1 MKFRHELKYLIS
13 SPDAVLIKMRLNEL
27 LEKDH
32 HVNSAGSYTVRSL
45 YFDDYFNSAYNEKYM
60 GVMSRQKYRIRIYN
74 NSDHVIRLERKIK
87 SKSYI
92 YKQSAPLNRAEVDKI
107 MQGKYAFLLK
117 SSHNVQQVLYYECV
131 SKLMRPRVIVDYERE
146 PYILEAGSVRVTFDK
161 NVRAGVEAL
170 DIFNGK
176 MAMVETLAPGKI
188 IMEVKFTEFLPS
200 VVRKI
205 LPPKSAQFV
214 SVSKYVLC
222 CDKTLYKRRSEQ

>member
-1 MKFRHELKYLIS
+1 LKYLIS
-13 SPDAVLIKMRLNEL
+13 YPDAVLIKMRLNEL

-45 YFDDYFNSAYNEKYM
+45 YFDDYYNNAYNEKYM

-107 MQGKYAFLLK
+107 MWGEYAFLLK
-117 SSHNVQQVLYYECV
+117 SSNTLQQILYYECV
-131 SKLMRPRVIVDYERE
+131 SRLMRPRVIVDYERD
-146 PYILEAGSVRVTFDK
+146 PYIFDAGSVRVTFDK

-170 DIFNGK
+170 DLFNSN
-176 MAMVETLAPGKI
+176 MAMVETLDPGKL
-188 IMEVKFTEFLPS
+188 IMEVKFTEFLPN
-200 VVRKI
+200 VVREI
-205 LPPKSAQFV
+205 LPPKSAQFA

-222 CDKTLYKRRSEQ
+222 CDKTLYKRRSEK